1 MIAGIGDDDA
11 DGKKAILEVVDLKDL
26 AFLRGVEG
34 LGSDGDLFLWYGSR
48 RRGKQRRPLAGGRSD
63 SPSETEPAAASR
75 RQDSKTR
82 MTAGNGRERMVTII
96 ILPYD
101 PGKARLVSGC

>member
-34 LGSDGDLFLWYGSR
+34 LGSDGDLFFGMEVDGGVSSGVFGG
-48 RRGKQRRPLAGGRSD
+48 GKIGF
-63 SPSETEPAAASR
+63 
-75 RQDSKTR
+75 SK
-82 MTAGNGRERMVTII
+82 
-96 ILPYD
+96 
-101 PGKARLVSGC
+101 